1 MAADRR
7 GSHGSKRGIS
17 TLDQGREMTTIK
29 LLAALAAYAFI
40 ALVASAAI
48 GLGKL
53 IAAIIQ

>member
-1 MAADRR
+1 
-7 GSHGSKRGIS
+7 
-17 TLDQGREMTTIK
+17 MTTIK
-29 LLAALAAYAFI
+29 LLAAVAAYAFI